1 MCILGWSPIPPQAD
15 NLWAFLLLGTLSVM
29 LVGAAKTGFG
39 GSIGLLSVPIMVLAC
54 GGDARLAT
62 GIMLP
67 LLILCDYVG
76 MVKWLRQWDT
86 RAVVLL
92 LPGTLVGI
100 AAGGALLWAMRQM
113 ARGGSTDLANA
124 ALKLGIGLIALGFV
138 ALRGIQAARRRTAVL
153 KPTPWQGAGVGVV
166 AGVTSTFAH
175 AAGPVISMY
184 MLAQDMPKKRY
195 VASTVLYYWIG
206 NQVKLAPYFLLGMID
221 TSSVG
226 ASAVLA
232 PAVVAGALL
241 GVFLHRR
248 VGQRPFTGIVYALLF
263 LAGVHLCWQA
273 GKALWL

>member
-1 MCILGWSPIPPQAD
+1 MCILGWSPITPPAD
-15 NLWAFLLLGTLSVM
+15 NLWAFLLLGTLSVL

-54 GGDARLAT
+54 AGDARRAT

-76 MVKWLRQWDT
+76 MVKWRRQWDT
-86 RAVVLL
+86 RVVVLL

-100 AAGGALLWAMRQM
+100 AAGGTMLGAMRQIS
-113 ARGGSTDLANA
+113 RGGSNDPANA

-138 ALRGIQAARRRTAVL
+138 ALRGLGALRRRTGVL
-153 KPTPWQGAGVGVV
+153 EPTLWHGTGAGLA

-175 AAGPVISMY
+175 AAGPIISIY
-184 MLAQDMPKKRY
+184 MLAQEMPKKRY

-206 NQVKLAPYFLLGMID
+206 NQLKLVPYFLLGMID
-221 TSSVG
+221 TSSLG

-241 GVFLHRR
+241 GVVLHRR
-248 VGQRPFTGIVYALLF
+248 VGQRQFAGIVYALLL

-273 GKALWL
+273 GKALWR